1 MVSEKIRNRLLP
13 IILDKLIELAPG
25 YSGSRISYRDSF
37 RDSLDLD
44 TLTASTDYLK
54 SSQETCSSFLFITS
68 PVLFSIK

>member
-44 TLTASTDYLK
+44 QLNY
-54 SSQETCSSFLFITS
+54 FIVGFQTS
-68 PVLFSIK
+68 HFQPVFDFKLPNLQKFE